1 MKRNIVIA
9 TVAAA
14 TLIGGGSALAFA
26 GTDDG
31 AETRAEPR
39 TQAQG
44 GTHRITVKDDDRDDR
59 ADQDDRDDR
68 GGTDDRDDRAG
79 QANPARADA
88 GIGGVKLTAAQ
99 AVEAA
104 LKSQSGT
111 AVAAELDDEDDAGD
125 DSRERPVWEVDVL
138 GRGNAWHTL
147 HVDAATGR
155 ILGMDDED
163 DADGEDDARAARAAL
178 KDAKTTAAQAA
189 EAAAAKGF
197 VTSVDLDDDGRAGQ
211 VSEGWE
217 IETVDSKGTERDWS
231 VDVRTG
237 KLTVDH
243 DDRNSDDH
251 DDRDDD

>member
-14 TLIGGGSALAFA
+14 VLIGGGSALAFA

-31 AETRAEPR
+31 AETRAETR

-44 GTHRITVKDDDRDDR
+44 GTHRITVKDDDRDDHR
-59 ADQDDRDDR
+59 DQDDRDSR
-68 GGTDDRDDRAG
+68 DDRDDRAG
-79 QANPARADA
+79 QANRADA
-88 GIGGVKLTAAQ
+88 GVSGVKLTAAQ

-104 LKSQSGT
+104 LKAQPGT
-111 AVAAELDDEDDAGD
+111 AVSAELDDEDD

-138 GRGNAWHTL
+138 GQGNAWHTL
-147 HVDAATGR
+147 HVDAATGK
-155 ILGMDDED
+155 ILGTDDED
-163 DADGEDDARAARAAL
+163 DADGGDDAREARAAL
-178 KDAKTTAAQAA
+178 KDARTTAAQAA

-211 VSEGWE
+211 ASEGWE
-217 IETVDSKGTERDWS
+217 IETVDSTGTERDWS